1 MRIRQ
6 ISKARANQG
15 FSLTEMIVSMAVAG
29 IMVGGMVNGFMQ
41 SAQQAEWSSYSL
53 AAQNQALRG
62 LEQVRAAKWD
72 LYAYPSVDQV
82 VSTNFP
88 GFRDVLDVPRAGG
101 NITYATNRFT
111 ITTVSTDPPLKF
123 VRVDCVW
130 RFMNRGYYTNSAFTY
145 RAPDQ

>member
-1 MRIRQ
+1 MHIRPSSNLQ
-6 ISKARANQG
+6 TSAG

-41 SAQQAEWSSYSL
+41 SAQRAEWSSYSL

-88 GFRDVLDVPRAGG
+88 GYWDILDIPSAGG
-101 NITYATNRFT
+101 NISYATNAFT
-111 ITTVSTDPPLKF
+111 ITTISTDPPLKL

-130 RFMNRGYYTNSAFTY
+130 RFMNRGLYTNSAFTY

>member
-1 MRIRQ
+1 MRVRHLIKTKKN
-6 ISKARANQG
+6 KA

-29 IMVGGMVNGFMQ
+29 IMVGGLVNGFMQ

-72 LYAYPSVDQV
+72 LYAWPAIDQV

-88 GFRDVLDVPRAGG
+88 GYTHILDVPRAGG
-101 NITYATNRFT
+101 NISYASNRFT
-111 ITTVSTDPPLKF
+111 ITTISADPPLKL
-123 VRVDCVW
+123 VRVDCIW